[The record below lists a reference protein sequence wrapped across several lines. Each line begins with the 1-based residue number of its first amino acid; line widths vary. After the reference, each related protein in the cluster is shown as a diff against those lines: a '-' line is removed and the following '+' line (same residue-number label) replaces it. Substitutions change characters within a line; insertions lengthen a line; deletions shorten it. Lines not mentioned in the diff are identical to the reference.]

1 VEPNL
6 TLFFRPFL
14 NTSEG
19 MDDYLGFRVTP
30 QERVGLERREPQIA
44 VHVEVSCQ
52 VHYEK
57 GSEKES
63 HAQFLGSGAWDDTR

>member
-1 VEPNL
+1 MRNEVEPNL

-19 MDDYLGFRVTP
+19 MDAHLGFKGSHWRAPSFPRRKP
-30 QERVGLERREPQIA
+30 QTA
-44 VHVEVSCQ
+44 VHVGVWCQ

-57 GSEKES
+57 AAEKDPQVLLLS
-63 HAQFLGSGAWDDTR
+63 SGE

>member
-1 VEPNL
+1 MRNEEEPNL

-14 NTSEG
+14 NTPEG
-19 MDDYLGFRVTP
+19 MDADLGFSGTQEYRVWL
-30 QERVGLERREPQIA
+30 GRRKPQIA

-63 HAQFLGSGAWDDTR
+63 HARLLSSGA